1 MCFVRSDDDDSVK
14 NDDNDY
20 DGADYYIMGGD
31 YFIMGYD
38 KKNDYDDNYHIM
50 GGPL

>member
-1 MCFVRSDDDDSVK
+1 MCFVRSDDDDDSVE

-38 KKNDYDDNYHIM
+38 NNDYDDNYHIM